1 MKTIRKLLYTQLILV
16 VGFLFTSNATFAHFG
31 TKGPYAGSVSCG
43 IVNDTLV
50 YFGTTNGGV
59 FFSTKQALT
68 GWSLKPVGLKSGKIT
83 ALTHTTSYLFA
94 GTADSG
100 IFIYTGFVGSDRYW
114 KKINNGLTNLK
125 IKSLLAID
133 TITVLAGT
141 DGGGL
146 FKTTNKGLTWTT
158 INSASL
164 NGATITGMEQFGNRV
179 ILTSSTGGV
188 FKSDDKG
195 ATWSSFNDIS
205 TLNITGTN
213 ALSYNATTDEVLIVN
228 SNGLHVASS
237 AGTTT
242 TTPVYVA
249 AQTGLPASTII
260 RSISNNGTT
269 WFLATDK
276 GVYSSATGT
285 INWVAQNFGLATLDV
300 NTVIPFQSRLIAGT
314 NIEGIYKTA
323 ASAISWVANN
333 TGFNNLVTY
342 SVETSGALVVI
353 AATEK
358 GVFVSKDLAATYNR
372 ANSGLTDSLN
382 VSDLNFFGTK
392 LYATTK
398 NAGVFMSADT
408 GKTWTT
414 FNTGLAEPNFKK
426 VFSSTSNLYIFSSTG
441 NIYSSSGTSWTLI
454 QDGLPNG
461 VTPTSLAFYGTNVL
475 LGTLGNGAYT
485 KTESATTWTAANNGL
500 TNLDVTSVTAFGTK
514 IYAGTDGSGVF
525 VADAT
530 SVNWSATSPLSIS
543 HTITMGLD
551 GTKVQAMATY
561 GGYVFASYK
570 GGLLATTDNGATWVA
585 GGNQFNLPSYTDV
598 NKISFVT
605 TRVFVTTENNC
616 LYSNGLSELTFNA
629 GINFAVM
636 PTCNGSCNGSA
647 TAVAIGGTSPY
658 TFSWNNGQSGS
669 SLSNVCAATYTLT
682 VTDALATSSSKTV
695 VITDPAV
702 LIATLTSTPSSGSD
716 GSATANVSG
725 GTANYSY
732 TWNNGGTTAN
742 ITGLAVGI
750 YTVTITDANGC
761 KLMQNVTVSNATG
774 VSEINTIGNFS
785 IIPNPTNGHF
795 IISVEHIKASIK
807 SISIYDG
814 MGRLMKN
821 ISGNKLQEQTPMD
834 LNYSA
839 GIYYVQVI
847 TDKGVSMQKL
857 IVE

>member
-1 MKTIRKLLYTQLILV
+1 MKTIRKILYTQLILV
-16 VGFLFTSNATFAHFG
+16 TGFLFTPNATFAHFG
-31 TKGPYAGSVSCG
+31 TKGPYGGSVSCG

-83 ALTHTTSYLFA
+83 ALTHTTGYLFA

-146 FKTTNKGLTWTT
+146 FKTVNKGVAWTT

-164 NGATITGMEQFGNRV
+164 NGTTITGMEQFGSRI

-205 TLNITGTN
+205 TLNIIGTD

-228 SNGLHVASS
+228 SNGLYVASS

-242 TTPVYVA
+242 TPVYVV
-249 AQTGLPASTII
+249 AQTGLPASTVI

-285 INWVAQNFGLATLDV
+285 INWVAQNSGLGTLDV
-300 NTVIPFQSRLIAGT
+300 NTVVPFQTRLIAGT

-323 ASAISWVANN
+323 ASAISWTANN

-342 SVETSGALVVI
+342 SMETSGAFVVI

-372 ANSGLTDSLN
+372 ANNGLTDSLN
-382 VSDLNFFGTK
+382 VTDLNFFKTK

-414 FNTGLAEPNFKK
+414 FNAGLTESNFKK
-426 VFSSTSNLYIFSSTG
+426 VFSSTSNLYVFSSTG
-441 NIYSSSGTSWTLI
+441 NIYSSSGMSWTLI
-454 QDGLPNG
+454 QNGLPNG

-475 LGTLGNGAYT
+475 LGTLGNGTYT
-485 KTESATTWTAANNGL
+485 KSESATTWTAANTGL
-500 TNLDVTSVTAFGTK
+500 TNLNVTSVTTFGTK

-525 VADAT
+525 VADAIA
-530 SVNWSATSPLSIS
+530 VNWTATSPLSIS
-543 HTITMGLD
+543 HTTTMGLD
-551 GTKVQAMATY
+551 GSKVQAMATY

-570 GGLLATTDNGATWVA
+570 GGLLATTDNGATWLA

-598 NKISFVT
+598 NKISIVT

-616 LYSNGLSELTFNA
+616 LYSNGLSELAFNA

-647 TAVAIGGTSPY
+647 TAVATGGTSPY
-658 TFSWNNGQSGS
+658 TFSWSNGQSGS

-682 VTDALATSSSKTV
+682 VTDALATSISRTV
-695 VITDPAV
+695 AITDPPV
-702 LIATLTSTPSSGSD
+702 LIATLTSSPSSGTD
-716 GSATANVSG
+716 GSVTANVSG
-725 GTANYSY
+725 GTADYSY
-732 TWNNGGTTAN
+732 SWNNGETTASL
-742 ITGLAVGI
+742 TGLAVGV
-750 YTVTITDANGC
+750 YTVTVTDANGC
-761 KLMQNVTVSNATG
+761 TLIQNVTVSNATG
-774 VSEINTIGNFS
+774 ISEINTSEIFN

-795 IISVEHIKASIK
+795 NINTENIEVSIK
-807 SISIYDG
+807 NISIYDG
-814 MGRLMKN
+814 IGRLIEN
-821 ISGNKLQEQTPMD
+821 ISINKLQQQTPVD
-834 LNYSA
+834 FNYSA

-847 TDKGVSMQKL
+847 TDKGIGMQKI